1 MTPFYKLILI
11 IAVILIISFV
21 IIKVILVKSRNNSIG
36 SFQKIILIVAVI
48 ILIIN
53 LIVIALALQNSKKTN
68 WPPIVA
74 SCPDY
79 WLSDGSGNNI
89 TCTNT
94 KNLGVCKPES
104 GKKHLTMNFTSAPF
118 TGANGNCAKY
128 TWANNCKVAWDGL
141 TYGVSNPCV

>member
-11 IAVILIISFV
+11 ISVILIISFV
-21 IIKVILVKSRNNSIG
+21 IINVVLVKSRNNSIG
-36 SFQKIILIVAVI
+36 PFQKIILIAAII

-53 LIVIALALQNSKKTN
+53 LVVIALALHRSKKSS
-68 WPPIVA
+68 WPPVVP

-89 TCTNT
+89 TCTNI
-94 KNLGVCKPES
+94 KNLGVCKPPS
-104 GKKHLTMNFTSAPF
+104 GTKNLVMNFNTAPF
-118 TGANGNCAKY
+118 TGANGDCAKY

-141 TYGVSNPCV
+141 TYGVDNPCA

>member
-21 IIKVILVKSRNNSIG
+21 IINVILVKSRNNSIG
-36 SFQKIILIVAVI
+36 PFQKIILIVAVV

-53 LIVIALALQNSKKTN
+53 LIVIALALQKSKKSN

-89 TCTNT
+89 TCTNI
-94 KNLGVCKPES
+94 KNLGVCKPQS
-104 GKKHLTMNFTSAPF
+104 GKKHLTMNFNNAPF